1 MSFDADEELIN
12 ADDFFVK
19 FCPLVEKYYDSY
31 DLAFTWFLPYKEFDN
46 DYLVIANEDGSFIRT
61 EQQGFATSKISDK
74 NCVNQLFFI
83 IPPSTLII
91 FGFKPSFFIPSFQ
104 PLTSFLIG

>member
-19 FCPLVEKYYDSY
+19 FCPFVEKYYDSY

-61 EQQGFATSKISDK
+61 EQQGFATSKINQYIYARWTNLTQNNPTRLLLGETFQSLLK
-74 NCVNQLFFI
+74 NVL
-83 IPPSTLII
+83 
-91 FGFKPSFFIPSFQ
+91 
-104 PLTSFLIG
+104 